1 MRGRRSLP
9 RRRDEAG
16 AAVMEFALVLPLLA
30 MLVFGIIEFSLALRD
45 HSVVT
50 SNVRTAARVAAT
62 GAGTGAA
69 TCFTGPDE
77 PPCASA
83 YSPAFAQEAADAV
96 QRSGTAMPED
106 YLDFILIYKAN
117 SQGFPGAEGNLTMP
131 ANCGATAN
139 CVMFTWN
146 ESVNG
151 FRYSGGTWIS
161 STISACFP
169 GTPTAPQHRVGVYL
183 QAQHPF
189 LTGLFGD
196 GITLSDRAVMD
207 FEPLPSDMCLAGKHV

>member
-1 MRGRRSLP
+1 MEGRGWRL
-9 RRRDEAG
+9 RRRAEDG
-16 AAVMEFALVLPLLA
+16 AAALELALVLPLLA
-30 MLVFGIIEFSLALRD
+30 LLLFGIIEFSLALRD

-96 QRSGTAMPED
+96 QRSGTAMPAD
-106 YLDFILIYKAN
+106 YLDYMLIYKAN
-117 SQGFPGAEGNLTMP
+117 AQGYPGAEGNVTMP
-131 ANCGATAN
+131 ATCAATAN

-146 ESVNG
+146 DAVNG
-151 FRYSGGTWIS
+151 FRYTGGTWIS

-169 GTPTAPQHRVGVYL
+169 GTPTAPQDRVGVYL
-183 QAQHPF
+183 QARHPF
-189 LTGLFGD
+189 LTGMFGD
-196 GITLSDRAVMD
+196 GIVLSDRAVMD